1 MAKNKNRKLY
11 KKPIAKQNIQDALD
25 FSFNDL
31 ETVNYNNDTRL
42 NDLYDLETLD
52 CNNDTSTA
60 DLVPTKI
67 L

>member
-11 KKPIAKQNIQDALD
+11 KKPIPKQNIQDALD

-52 CNNDTSTA
+52 CNNDTSTT